1 MVPKQRPQTLDALF
15 ANMKEQRIRQQQ
27 PMTTRGKK
35 AGRQG
40 TQHWQGRGGAAAG
53 NGTQGRG
60 GSSAGTGTCL

>member
-1 MVPKQRPQTLDALF
+1 M
-15 ANMKEQRIRQQQ
+15 RQQQ
-27 PMTTRGKK
+27 PMTARGKK

-40 TQHWQGRGGAAAG
+40 TQHWQGRGGAAAR